1 MPLPSSFSLSR
12 AGESLGTDGK
22 PSGTNR
28 QWFREQEA
36 PMGRITLTFDNGP
49 EPEMTSLVLDVLR
62 KQAVRATFFV
72 IGKNLERPGARAV
85 VERAREE
92 GHWIG
97 NHTFS
102 HQTSLG
108 NASTDSFFNDEVSR
122 TFDALGDLAHPDRLF
137 RPFCNAGRIDHQL
150 FKKADIRKMT
160 DAKITCVLFNSVPR
174 DWEHAD
180 AWVNRALSELT
191 TKPWTTIVLHDIYG
205 YPDGVDVR
213 SMLQLDRFMSLAK
226 DAGHEFFQEFSPDCV
241 PIKRGDICFDI
252 QSLTN

>member
-1 MPLPSSFSLSR
+1 
-12 AGESLGTDGK
+12 
-22 PSGTNR
+22 
-28 QWFREQEA
+28 
-36 PMGRITLTFDNGP
+36 MGRITLTFDNGP

-85 VERAREE
+85 VERARAE

-97 NHTFS
+97 NHTFT
-102 HQTSLG
+102 HRISLG
-108 NASTDSFFNDEVSR
+108 NAPTESFFDDEVSR
-122 TFDALGDLAHPDRLF
+122 TFDVLGDLAHPDRLF
-137 RPFCNAGRIDHQL
+137 RPFCNAGLIDHQL
-150 FKKADIRKMT
+150 FKKADIRKMSN
-160 DAKITCVLFNSVPR
+160 AKITCVLFNSVPR

-213 SMLQLDRFMSLAK
+213 SMLQLDQFMSLAK
-226 DAGHEFFQEFSPDCV
+226 DQAHEFLQEFSPDCV
-241 PIKRGDICFDI
+241 PIRRGDICFDI